1 MAQQRT
7 RIGHVFGS
15 LVMLALAAGVLA
27 LAWSMVEE
35 ELRFLAGSRI
45 VSGEVVDHVYL
56 RSESSRPRR
65 DGSPGGYYDL
75 ARFVD
80 EAGNVHQV
88 QSRSGSGWAPNDP
101 KGQTA
106 LQQKTGARPLG
117 ATVRVAYPPGQ
128 PEQARMLGFG
138 DQYLLP
144 LITSAIGLMLLL
156 FSLLIW
162 RDRREPPPAQ
172 EGGAS

>member
-1 MAQQRT
+1 
-7 RIGHVFGS
+7 
-15 LVMLALAAGVLA
+15 MLALAAGVLA

-45 VSGEVVDHVYL
+45 VSGEVVGHVFI
-56 RSESSRPRR
+56 RRESSMPRR
-65 DGSPGGYYDL
+65 EASPGGYYDL

-80 EAGNVHQV
+80 EAGNVHQA
-88 QSRSGSGWAPNDP
+88 QSRSGAGWAPSDSQ
-101 KGQTA
+101 GQSA

-128 PEQARMLGFG
+128 PEQARILGFG

-162 RDRREPPPAQ
+162 RDRREPPPAHKG
-172 EGGAS
+172 EAS